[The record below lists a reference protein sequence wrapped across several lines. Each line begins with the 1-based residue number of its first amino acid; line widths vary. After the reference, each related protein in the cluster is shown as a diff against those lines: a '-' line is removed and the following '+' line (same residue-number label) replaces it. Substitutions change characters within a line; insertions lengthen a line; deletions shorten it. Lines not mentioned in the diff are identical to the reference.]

1 MYQYEAMVKYDR
13 IYKYWVCG
21 FKACFNI
28 EFKSEA
34 DTEVLNERRNLCVIS
49 KKSKKKSSPI
59 FDAVLLQF
67 FCKRRIPLPT
77 IIFPITSLYLLLL
90 YILVNTQINIRII
103 KIKNRNINR
112 FQCQFINYWLKQ
124 LNTRYQCLIYKI
136 PYLKPERIKNGIYNH

>member
-34 DTEVLNERRNLCVIS
+34 DTEVLDERRNLCVIS
-49 KKSKKKSSPI
+49 KKSKKKSHHLFLTS
-59 FDAVLLQF
+59 FYYNF

-77 IIFPITSLYLLLL
+77 IIVPITSLYLLLL

-124 LNTRYQCLIYKI
+124 LNTRY
-136 PYLKPERIKNGIYNH
+136 